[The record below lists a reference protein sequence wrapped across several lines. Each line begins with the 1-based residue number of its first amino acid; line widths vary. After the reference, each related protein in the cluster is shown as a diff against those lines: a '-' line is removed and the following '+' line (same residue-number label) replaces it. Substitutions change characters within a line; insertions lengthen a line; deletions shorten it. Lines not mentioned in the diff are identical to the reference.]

1 MDTIDMLINDLESE
15 LLKAKRAAFSNTD
28 VVVNKSAIL
37 DIVSRI
43 RMSYPQSLKEAA
55 LIKKERDEIIEKAE
69 NYANETMDK
78 AEEQA
83 RMMISEEAVLKRAQA
98 DAQELQNQ
106 ASLRY
111 QKLDYEAR
119 VHAFDILNDVESS
132 IKSALVQ
139 INDFKQK
146 LVND

>member
-83 RMMISEEAVLKRAQA
+83 RMMIDR
-98 DAQELQNQ
+98 
-106 ASLRY
+106 
-111 QKLDYEAR
+111 
-119 VHAFDILNDVESS
+119 
-132 IKSALVQ
+132 KSV
-139 INDFKQK
+139 
-146 LVND
+146 V